1 MTTNTFPRLDER
13 ARGWLRFIWDKATT
27 EDDWSVDGEP
37 HPWWDRYST
46 PPMCSLGR
54 FDLHETG
61 YVLPVMC
68 DITPAWREAY
78 TRIADELVMRHT
90 TFQAA
95 IDWLTMI
102 GNDPDQ
108 QNYPPEWLA
117 VSPEHLRGHYDSP
130 GWVANGV
137 EPWGLQPDPVGSDG
151 NFFFRAFFNL
161 LLCFYRYVSGDAKW
175 EQPFKM
181 AGYQGRA
188 FEWDHH
194 QLVSFMHDQW
204 AERPQGVH
212 CENTKIWPFCV
223 SGGGVGM
230 QLYDGLYD
238 AQTNWVYERWIE
250 YAHKHYMGFDS
261 KGNIDWFAFYYDP
274 IERSMCTLRDE
285 VGAYAAIAITLYV
298 LPRSRELGTKLY
310 EMAVNKLG
318 WNAPDKALLQLH
330 PDPRWLTLGIITARE
345 VGDSATESR
354 LRQVA
359 EADFEPKFFGPDGD
373 HFGWWFGFGEEWPRG
388 QLSSL
393 MVLSELGEPG
403 AWSRVFNEPNLEK
416 FSEPTVSGVDYPK
429 LGLSQCWNDLD
440 AGELWVE
447 TYCATASERG
457 NETGFTVGGLPDPG
471 SVRVMLDGS
480 TFDGWSVSGP
490 DSIEIRTKIAAH
502 EYRISTGFNRE
513 LRARTPATTTA
524 TSSTSQRPV
533 SITVG
538 ASALASAQRVAATGG
553 CSGGCC

>member
-37 HPWWDRYST
+37 HSWWDRYST

-68 DITPAWREAY
+68 DVTPAWREAY
-78 TRIADELVMRHT
+78 TRIADELVARHT

-108 QNYPPEWLA
+108 TNYPPEWLA

-137 EPWGLQPDPVGSDG
+137 EPWGLQPDPIGSDG
-151 NFFFRAFFNL
+151 NNFFRGFLNL
-161 LLCFYRYVSGDAKW
+161 LMCFHRYVSGDAKW
-175 EQPFKM
+175 EQPFEM
-181 AGYQGRA
+181 VGYQGRK

-194 QLVSFMHDQW
+194 SLVSFMHDQW

-223 SGGGVGM
+223 SGAGLGM

-238 AQTNWVYERWIE
+238 AKTNWVYEQWIE
-250 YAHKHYMGFDS
+250 YAQKHYMAFDK

-274 IERSMCTLRDE
+274 IEKSMCTLRDE

-345 VGDSATESR
+345 VGDSATEAR

-416 FSEPTVSGVDYPK
+416 FSEPTVSGVDYPNI
-429 LGLSQCWNDLD
+429 GLSQCWNNLD
-440 AGELWVE
+440 AGELFVE

-471 SVRVMLDGS
+471 SVRVMKDGS
-480 TFDGWSVSGP
+480 AFEGWSVTGP
-490 DSIEIRTKIAAH
+490 DSIELHTRIATH
-502 EYRISTGFNRE
+502 EFRISTGFNKE
-513 LRARTPATTTA
+513 VRARIPATTA
-524 TSSTSQRPV
+524 VASPTSERPV
-533 SITVG
+533 SIAVG
-538 ASALASAQRVAATGG
+538 ASTIASAQRVIASGG
-553 CSGGCC
+553 CSASCC

>member
-37 HPWWDRYST
+37 HSWWDRYST

-68 DITPAWREAY
+68 DVTPAWREAY
-78 TRIADELVMRHT
+78 TRIADELVARHT

-108 QNYPPEWLA
+108 ANYPPEWLA
-117 VSPEHLRGHYDSP
+117 VSPEHLRGYYDSP

-137 EPWGLQPDPVGSDG
+137 EPWGLQPDPIGSDG
-151 NFFFRAFFNL
+151 NNFFRGFLNL
-161 LLCFYRYVSGDAKW
+161 LMCFHRYVSGDAKW
-175 EQPFKM
+175 EQPFEM
-181 AGYQGRA
+181 AGYQGRK

-194 QLVSFMHDQW
+194 SLVSFMHDQW

-223 SGGGVGM
+223 SGAGLGM

-238 AQTNWVYERWIE
+238 AKTNWVYEQWIE
-250 YAHKHYMGFDS
+250 YAQKHYMAFDK

-274 IERSMCTLRDE
+274 IEKSMCTLRDE

-345 VGDSATESR
+345 VGDSATEAR

-416 FSEPTVSGVDYPK
+416 FSEPTVSGVDYPNI
-429 LGLSQCWNDLD
+429 GLSQCWNNLD
-440 AGELWVE
+440 AGELFVE

-471 SVRVMLDGS
+471 SVRVMKDGS
-480 TFDGWSVSGP
+480 AFEGWSVTGP
-490 DSIEIRTKIAAH
+490 DSIELRTRIATH
-502 EYRISTGFNRE
+502 EFRISTGFNKE
-513 LRARTPATTTA
+513 VRARTPATTA
-524 TSSTSQRPV
+524 VASPTSERPV
-533 SITVG
+533 SIAVG
-538 ASALASAQRVAATGG
+538 ASTIASAQRVIASGG
-553 CSGGCC
+553 CSASCC